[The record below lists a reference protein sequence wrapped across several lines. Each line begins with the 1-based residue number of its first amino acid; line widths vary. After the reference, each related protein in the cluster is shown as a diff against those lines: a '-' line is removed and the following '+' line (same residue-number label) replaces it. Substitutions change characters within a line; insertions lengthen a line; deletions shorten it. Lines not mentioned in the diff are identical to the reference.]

1 MIGYFDRVCMFG
13 VRWRHYYTIPGH
25 AFPCQSLSKRKAQTV
40 AYLMVLAGWE
50 LTADAVKRIGQRRES
65 IVLKQGTTCR

>member
-1 MIGYFDRVCMFG
+1 MIGYLDSVCMAG

-25 AFPCQSLSKRKAQTV
+25 VFPCQSLSKRKAQTV

-50 LTADAVKRIGQRRES
+50 LTADTVKRIGQRREN
-65 IVLKQGTTCR
+65 IILKQGTPCR